1 MRAER
6 QLWFWLAALVVLVL
20 LIALL
25 KDILLPFVAAIVIA
39 YFLNPLADRLEALG
53 LKRVWVAALIIG
65 VAVALAALALVLL
78 GPLLAEQAR
87 QVVAAAPGEMERVRN
102 GMEGLARNWLGPN
115 FPSFIAALDRAAQD
129 LSQNWG
135 AAATTVMASL
145 WSRGLALVNFL
156 SLLLITPVVVFY
168 LLLDW
173 HPMLDRIDQALPR
186 DHAPTIRQLAY
197 EINDAVAAFVRGQGA
212 ICLVLGIFYAIGLS
226 LAGINY
232 GLLIGLT
239 TGLLSFV
246 PVVGW
251 MIGAVVTTAVALV
264 QAWPDVVP
272 LLKALAVLVG
282 GIALDAAFL
291 SPRVVGQKIG
301 LHPVWLIFALFV
313 FSYLFG
319 LVGTLVA
326 VPLAAIIAVLVRFAV
341 RLYLASS
348 VYKGQAD
355 VTQPAS
361 STYRP

>member
-102 GMEGLARNWLGPN
+102 GIEAMARNWFGPN

-251 MIGAVVTTAVALV
+251 MIGAMVTTAVALV

-291 SPRVVGQKIG
+291 SPRLVGQKIG